1 MGRDQSRDEYYERGS
16 RRPPPASRDHRAVSP
31 HRPRHRALDPGLRL
45 ARKDSQLGG
54 GTSRRTKHRPRDHS
68 EEGRPSSR
76 HSSPLRASPHWGHTQ
91 DRDYSRSTRSRHRAE
106 GQVSHER
113 KPRHHPAKHP
123 KRRRSRSASPSGAN
137 FRKHRRTESRSP
149 HGSSSPFYDVPH
161 RRRDR
166 TRSPASSA
174 HHRVR
179 PSRKRKHAEDFG
191 RRYPE
196 RSLSPPRQQRR
207 PRSPL
212 RSRPTASTYRERSP
226 VERWPATEARDTSAA
241 YSSSRRGRRGRS
253 PERERSDWDEEGRWL
268 GEDHLEPTTSDDHRA
283 YTKGHHRRR
292 SPRSRKV
299 RDHLTTRSG
308 RESPEP
314 LHRRASARED
324 SRAASPSRR
333 ADPGSRPRSRA
344 SPDIDR
350 RANDDTMYMRP
361 AYSSYSARP
370 SGYRSHE
377 RFHAS
382 PTRPPP
388 PPPPPPPPRHGYAE
402 YDERRHYD
410 DDIRAREGY
419 PVHSYK
425 VSDGREPPRMH
436 SRPPL
441 DTRAAYS
448 PSHQYMTPTSAHPVS
463 PQAASP
469 YGNGRHWGGQRS
481 PYQGQLS

>member
-1 MGRDQSRDEYYERGS
+1 MSASRTPVERGRSRDEYYESRS
-16 RRPPPASRDHRAVSP
+16 RRPPPALRDHRATSP
-31 HRPRHRALDPGLRL
+31 HRHRQQGFDPGLRPG
-45 ARKDSQLGG
+45 RKDSKFGG
-54 GTSRRTKHRPRDHS
+54 GTSRRTKYPRRDLS

-76 HSSPLRASPHWGHTQ
+76 QSSPLRASPHRAHT
-91 DRDYSRSTRSRHRAE
+91 DYKRSTRSRHRAE
-106 GQVSHER
+106 EQVPHER
-113 KPRHHPAKHP
+113 KHRHHPPKHP
-123 KRRRSRSASPSGAN
+123 KRQRSCSASPSGAN

-149 HGSSSPFYDVPH
+149 HESSSPLYDVPH

-166 TRSPASSA
+166 TRSLAPSA
-174 HHRVR
+174 HYRVR
-179 PSRKRKHAEDFG
+179 PSRKRKYADDPR

-226 VERWPATEARDTSAA
+226 VKRWPTTEARDTSAA
-241 YSSSRRGRRGRS
+241 YLSSRRVRRGRS
-253 PERERSDWDEEGRWL
+253 PERERGDWDKESRWL
-268 GEDHLEPTTSDDHRA
+268 GEEHPEPITSDEHRA
-283 YTKGHHRRR
+283 YTKGYRRRR
-292 SPRSRKV
+292 SPRPREA

-308 RESPEP
+308 RASPEP

-324 SRAASPSRR
+324 SGAASPSKR

-350 RANDDTMYMRP
+350 RADDDTMYMRP

-370 SGYRSHE
+370 SGYRSRE

-388 PPPPPPPPRHGYAE
+388 PHGYPE

-410 DDIRAREGY
+410 DIRAREGY
-419 PVHSYK
+419 PAHSYR
-425 VSDGREPPRMH
+425 VPDGREPPRMH
-436 SRPPL
+436 SRPSL

-448 PSHQYMTPTSAHPVS
+448 PAHQYMTPTSAHPIS

-469 YGNGRHWGGQRS
+469 YANGRHWGGQHS
-481 PYQGQLS
+481 PYHGQPS